1 MDQGKQ
7 DINNNNFSTYNSFK
21 VLRMEDQGDP
31 MEFTVTFWNQEQNPN
46 LAELRDKVTQK
57 LREAS
62 NCTGIRAEKLH
73 LRGTA
78 TAYLSILGEVCA
90 CHS

>member
-31 MEFTVTFWNQEQNPN
+31 MEFTVTFWNHEQNPISS
-46 LAELRDKVTQK
+46 LAERQ
-57 LREAS
+57 S
-62 NCTGIRAEKLH
+62 NPETF
-73 LRGTA
+73 
-78 TAYLSILGEVCA
+78 
-90 CHS
+90 